1 MLHYLSREQELQV
14 ESWLSQL
21 TLPEKIS
28 LLSGADNWS
37 VAAVPR
43 LGIPSVIVSDG
54 PHGVRADRASSR
66 RPAGPTNAYPTGIGI
81 AATWNRQLVRE
92 LGSALAEEC
101 RDMGVDV
108 LLGPCVSIIHSP
120 LGGRNFET

>member
-1 MLHYLSREQELQV
+1 MFHYLSREQEIQV

-66 RPAGPTNAYPTGIGI
+66 RPVS
-81 AATWNRQLVRE
+81 AA
-92 LGSALAEEC
+92 A
-101 RDMGVDV
+101 
-108 LLGPCVSIIHSP
+108 
-120 LGGRNFET
+120 